1 MCQRHSMGLNKR
13 HKLRLP
19 AWRHLIAVTALGS
32 YLAVAGGIPLPAPSV
47 SHNTASRDSRP
58 FPCQQHR
65 CGCRT
70 AEQCWQHC
78 CCFSPAER
86 RAWAR
91 AHGVEAEAAA
101 AELMVADESST
112 ATPANASLAAHD
124 RTASTNATACCTADV
139 HGKSAGCCDH
149 QHDHKHDQVH
159 GCGHDHRHEQG
170 ACDAEPADAAG
181 GVIGFHALGCR
192 GLSTFW
198 VSCGAVA
205 PLPPPVPAVAQP
217 APSGTVSVVSF
228 AAHSAI
234 AETPDPPPKLAG

>member
-1 MCQRHSMGLNKR
+1 MGLKKR
-13 HKLRLP
+13 HQLRLP
-19 AWRHLIAVTALGS
+19 TWRQLIAVTALGS
-32 YLAVAGGIPLPAPSV
+32 YLAVAGGIPLPAPTISGNTAN
-47 SHNTASRDSRP
+47 HNTASRDSRP

-101 AELMVADESST
+101 AELMGADESSS
-112 ATPANASLAAHD
+112 ATPSNSSLAAH
-124 RTASTNATACCTADV
+124 RTAPNHAGGCCTAQD
-139 HGKSAGCCDH
+139 HGKPAGCCDH
-149 QHDHKHDQVH
+149 QHEHQHDQAQN
-159 GCGHDHRHEQG
+159 CGHDHRHDCG

-192 GLSTFW
+192 GISTFW

-205 PLPPPVPAVAQP
+205 PLPPPAPAVDRP
-217 APSGTVSVVSF
+217 ALSGTVAVVSV
-228 AAHSAI
+228 AAHSAV

>member
-1 MCQRHSMGLNKR
+1 MGLKKR
-13 HKLRLP
+13 NKLRLP
-19 AWRHLIAVTALGS
+19 AWRHLIAVTAMGS
-32 YLAVAGGIPLPAPSV
+32 YLAVAGGFPLPAP
-47 SHNTASRDSRP
+47 TISRDSRP

-101 AELMVADESST
+101 AELMGDDRLDTEESVT
-112 ATPANASLAAHD
+112 PPPANTSLAVHD
-124 RTASTNATACCTADV
+124 STGCCTAHD
-139 HGKSAGCCDH
+139 HQQLAACCDH
-149 QHDHKHDQVH
+149 EDKHDP
-159 GCGHDHRHEQG
+159 G
-170 ACDAEPADAAG
+170 ACDDATRDTPG
-181 GVIGFHALGCR
+181 GLVGFHALGCR
-192 GLSTFW
+192 GISMFW

-205 PLPPPVPAVAQP
+205 PLPPPVPAAIRP
-217 APSGTVSVVSF
+217 AHSGTVAVVSIT
-228 AAHSAI
+228 ASSAI